1 MVWSDENVLPVV
13 PTTGH
18 RYEATFYHFGW
29 GGDVAFYV
37 VHPSTGHKY
46 RLPNAFFPASLRKDA
61 DGFNIPS
68 GAGYYKVVIDLKD
81 GIHVAADGT
90 VTAKGDNHFAMDF
103 VAQ

>member
-1 MVWSDENVLPVV
+1 MLPVV
-13 PTTGH
+13 HTTGH
-18 RYEATFYHFGW
+18 RYEATFYNFGW

-61 DGFNIPS
+61 DGFHIPS

-90 VTAKGDNHFAMDF
+90 VTPKGDNHFAMDF